1 MLVPMMGVGIMR
13 VGMTYR
19 IVAMPMCMTGF
30 LWHKIVMF
38 VLVMFVMYVLMS
50 VLQCIM
56 GVRVIVTLG

>member
-1 MLVPMMGVGIMR
+1 MSVPMVGVGIVR

-19 IVAMPMCMTGF
+19 IVAMPMRMTGV

-38 VLVMFVMYVLMS
+38 VLVMFVMYVFMS

>member
-1 MLVPMMGVGIMR
+1 MSVRMVGVGIMR
-13 VGMTYR
+13 VDMTYR

-30 LWHKIVMF
+30 LWHKIAMF
-38 VLVMFVMYVLMS
+38 VLVMFVMYVFMV

>member
-19 IVAMPMCMTGF
+19 IVAMPMRMKGV

-38 VLVMFVMYVLMS
+38 VLVMFVMYVFVS